1 MILQDGMSGNV
12 PVNSSLIQPALER
25 NSFCD
30 SIFSFLLFLPINQI
44 NSQIHSQLLFCIVNS
59 CAVEQK
65 MTLAKKEIMK
75 LSSKLFGSE
84 DAGVK
89 WHVAYIVERIMYSC
103 AAFVPNSQPNPQKQT
118 FEREGLLT
126 QLTRIVANANDIEQD
141 VATVGASAI
150 AIGHAYKATNHTDIL
165 ANLFVRDLKTLL
177 SNQNEKIVEK
187 SLLLSGFLI
196 ALGSNTNKISL
207 KQWIPVA
214 VAQQLSLNQNKDIS
228 KNAGILLKLL
238 IA

>member
-1 MILQDGMSGNV
+1 
-12 PVNSSLIQPALER
+12 
-25 NSFCD
+25 
-30 SIFSFLLFLPINQI
+30 
-44 NSQIHSQLLFCIVNS
+44 
-59 CAVEQK
+59 

-84 DAGVK
+84 DVGVK
-89 WHVAYIVERIMYSC
+89 WHAAYIVERIMYSC

-126 QLTRIVANANDIEQD
+126 QLARIVANANDIEQD

-150 AIGHAYKATNHTDIL
+150 AVVDALKNLAACPANHTDIMT
-165 ANLFVRDLKTLL
+165 NGFVRDLKALL

-214 VAQQLSLNQNKDIS
+214 VVQQLSLNQDKEIS
-228 KNAGILLKLL
+228 RNAGMLLKLL
-238 IA
+238 ME